1 MDRGLKEIG
10 KEGSDQ
16 TFFSSGSDQTLLTMF
31 PEGGSIVIELGLGD
45 VTGGQEAA
53 GGQQAAGRGIH
64 RRTAWQPVG
73 DVCRCLPLQVL
84 KVGLVIIRLPAGRRT
99 RHGRPVSIEGSKILF
114 ALS

>member
-1 MDRGLKEIG
+1 VDRGLKEIG

-16 TFFSSGSDQTLLTMF
+16 TFFSSGSDQTLIDVENLLTMF

-45 VTGGQEAA
+45 VTGGQ
-53 GGQQAAGRGIH
+53 QAAGRGIH
-64 RRTAWQPVG
+64 CRTAWQPVG
-73 DVCRCLPLQVL
+73 DGRRCLPLQLL
-84 KVGLVIIRLPAGRRT
+84 KVGLVVIRLPAGRRT